1 MSYKF
6 TIESKIGRIGGS
18 NSNYNWILTERDAIM
33 KAIFHNFILS
43 EKLND
48 LVNRPD
54 YLVYEY
60 GEEKVYFKIEKQK
73 SMYLFETLHI
83 FYSK

>member
-1 MSYKF
+1 MTYKY
-6 TIESKIGRIGGS
+6 TIEGKNGRVGGS

-33 KAIFHNFILS
+33 KAIFPNFVLS

-48 LVNRPD
+48 LVNSPD

-60 GEEKVYFKIEKQK
+60 GDEKVYFKIEK
-73 SMYLFETLHI
+73 EDENG
-83 FYSK
+83 

>member
-33 KAIFHNFILS
+33 KAIFPNFILS

-48 LVNRPD
+48 LVNSPD

-60 GEEKVYFKIEKQK
+60 GEEKVYFKIEKQDD
-73 SMYLFETLHI
+73 TNN
-83 FYSK
+83 

>member
-6 TIESKIGRIGGS
+6 TIESKISRIGGS

-33 KAIFHNFILS
+33 KAIFPNFILS

-48 LVNRPD
+48 LVNSPD

-60 GEEKVYFKIEKQK
+60 GEEKVYFKIEKQDD
-73 SMYLFETLHI
+73 TNN
-83 FYSK
+83 